1 MGQNFAALDSAHK
14 SVLTLGIVRSSF
26 IGFEGTFDS
35 SNDGCKAFSMFWI
48 PNINTYLD
56 NNYAV
61 GSRICY
67 WILPH
72 NTWFGFETSGTRV
85 RLGFI
90 QKNIRYTE

>member
-1 MGQNFAALDSAHK
+1 
-14 SVLTLGIVRSSF
+14 
-26 IGFEGTFDS
+26 
-35 SNDGCKAFSMFWI
+35 MFWI

-90 QKNIRYTE
+90 QKKYTLYRYNLYGMKRFSHCSSSSE